1 MKIRI
6 EDTVYEGTG
15 TEIMDQLRKAA
26 FDPTEFPDT
35 ESYIWQLRSNFI
47 RMTDQ
52 DCILSDRGVEDMNCC
67 FAATQAEMA
76 LPPSSPRKGSR
87 YMAYFGGSHRAVS
100 GLSISMRDIPTY
112 TKKSLLLC
120 GIMRGGS

>member
-1 MKIRI
+1 MYFAYGSNINLDQMAYRCPAAQVVGPVVL
-6 EDTVYEGTG
+6 EGYE
-15 TEIMDQLRKAA
+15 LL
-26 FDPTEFPDT
+26 F
-35 ESYIWQLRSNFI
+35 
-47 RMTDQ
+47 
-52 DCILSDRGVEDMNCC
+52 RGNASGNGV
-67 FAATQAEMA
+67 ATIKPKEGQQVH
-76 LPPSSPRKGSR
+76 SPRKGSR